1 MGENDFSGVWALVAT
16 AGGKFIG
23 QCKGTSHEDIIGKIE
38 QSSNG
43 WIHLSDTYEY
53 TSALMPVQGPQGPG
67 MQRAIH
73 CLPIGATSNAVT
85 IWVKPV
91 SILFFEEMQAEDRNE
106 YKNLVTRARQLA
118 IQSRAQKAGI
128 SLAGLQVPEEF
139 NPNKI
144 KRG

>member
-1 MGENDFSGVWALVAT
+1 MS
-16 AGGKFIG
+16 
-23 QCKGTSHEDIIGKIE
+23 KIE
-38 QSSNG
+38 EDSNE
-43 WIHLSDTYEY
+43 WIHLSDAYEY
-53 TSALMPVQGPQGPG
+53 TSALMPVQGPQGPS

-73 CLPIGATSNAVT
+73 CLPVGATSNAVT

-91 SILFFEEMQAEDRNE
+91 SILFFEEMQEDDRNE

-128 SLAGLQVPEEF
+128 SLAGLQIPEEF

>member
-1 MGENDFSGVWALVAT
+1 
-16 AGGKFIG
+16 
-23 QCKGTSHEDIIGKIE
+23 
-38 QSSNG
+38 
-43 WIHLSDTYEY
+43 
-53 TSALMPVQGPQGPG
+53 
-67 MQRAIH
+67 
-73 CLPIGATSNAVT
+73 
-85 IWVKPV
+85 V
-91 SILFFEEMQAEDRNE
+91 SILFFEEMQEDDRNE